1 MTIQPD
7 FVKEELL
14 QELSESFRMHNQ
26 LPPDLFTRYRIKRG
40 LRNADG
46 TGVLVGASH
55 LGNVHG
61 YILNEGEREPIE
73 GRLTYRG
80 YNVYDL
86 IHGLEQESRF
96 GFEEIGYLLMCGKLP
111 SRRQLA
117 EFQHTIGLER
127 ALPDNFTED
136 MIMRAPSRDI
146 MNKLASAT
154 LALYSY
160 DANPDE
166 TTVENIMRQGISL
179 MAKFPV
185 IISHAYQAKR
195 RYFDNASMFLHVPD
209 PNRCTAEN
217 ILHLIRPTGE
227 FEDDEAKLL
236 DRCLIL
242 HAEHGGGNNSSF
254 TVRVTSSSGTDTY
267 SAIAAAVS
275 SLKGPRHGGANLRV
289 VKQFDEM
296 KENIHN
302 WKDEVEVGNYL
313 RRIMDGE
320 AGDGSGLI
328 YGMGHAI
335 YTLSD
340 PRAVALKKA
349 ARPLAEKTGFS
360 DEMDLLELVEKLTP
374 SIFAEKKGID
384 KPMCANV
391 DMYSGFVYKML
402 GLPKS
407 LYTPLFATAR
417 IVGWMAHRLE
427 EVTTGG
433 KIIRPAYKP
442 VAKGVEYVAID
453 ERNDG
458 PVND

>member
-1 MTIQPD
+1 MTHEPS
-7 FVKEELL
+7 FVGEELL
-14 QELSESFRMHNQ
+14 GELCESFRLNTRI
-26 LPPDLFTRYRIKRG
+26 PPELFSRYGIKRG
-40 LRNADG
+40 LRNSDG
-46 TGVLVGASH
+46 TGVLVGMSR

-61 YILNEGEREPIE
+61 YIMNEGEREPIE

-86 IHGLEQESRF
+86 IRGLELENRF
-96 GFEEIGYLLMCGKLP
+96 GFEEVGYLLMCGSLP
-111 SRRQLA
+111 TRRQLA
-117 EFQHTIGLER
+117 DFQHTIGLER
-127 ALPDNFTED
+127 ALPENFTED

-146 MNKLASAT
+146 MNKLAAAT

-179 MAKFPV
+179 TAKFPV

-195 RYFDNASMFLHVPD
+195 RYFDGDSMFLHVPD
-209 PNRCTAEN
+209 PDRSTAEN
-217 ILHLIRPTGE
+217 ILHLIRPDGQYTDE
-227 FEDDEAKLL
+227 EAKLL

-242 HAEHGGGNNSSF
+242 HAEHGGGNNSTF

-267 SAIAAAVS
+267 SAISAAVS

-289 VKQFDEM
+289 VSQFDEI
-296 KENIHN
+296 KQNVSN
-302 WKDEVEVGNYL
+302 WKDEEEVRAYL
-313 RRIMDGE
+313 AKILDGE

-335 YTLSD
+335 YTKSD
-340 PRAVALKKA
+340 PRAVALKDA
-349 ARPLAEKTGFS
+349 ARPLAEQKGFT
-360 DEMDLLELVEKLTP
+360 DEMDLLELIERITP
-374 SIFAEKKGID
+374 GVFAEKKGD
-384 KPMCANV
+384 VKPMCANV

-402 GLPKS
+402 GLPRS

-427 EVTTGG
+427 EVSTGG
-433 KIIRPAYKP
+433 KIMRPAFKP
-442 VAKGVEYVAID
+442 LSKSAEYRYLA
-453 ERNDG
+453 ERG
-458 PVND
+458 

>member
-1 MTIQPD
+1 MTIQPNY
-7 FVKEELL
+7 VSEELL
-14 QELSESFRMHNQ
+14 HELSESFRLNSQ
-26 LPPDLFTRYRIKRG
+26 IPSELYSRYRIKRG

-46 TGVLVGASH
+46 TGVLVGASR

-61 YILNEGEREPIE
+61 YIINEGEREPIE

-86 IHGLEQESRF
+86 IHGLESENRF
-96 GFEEIGYLLMCGKLP
+96 GFEEVGYLLMCGKLP
-111 SRRQLA
+111 TRSQLA

-146 MNKLASAT
+146 MNKLAGAT

-160 DANPDE
+160 DENPDE

-195 RYFDNASMFLHVPD
+195 RYFDGDSMFLHVPD
-209 PNRCTAEN
+209 PERSTAEN
-217 ILHLIRPTGE
+217 ILHLVRPNGKYT
-227 FEDDEAKLL
+227 DDEAKLL

-267 SAIAAAVS
+267 SAVAAAVS
-275 SLKGPRHGGANLRV
+275 ALKGPRHGGANLRV
-289 VKQFDEM
+289 VKQFEEM
-296 KENIHN
+296 KAKLHD
-302 WKDEVEVGNYL
+302 WTDEGEVADYL
-313 RRIMDGE
+313 RRILDGE

-335 YTLSD
+335 YTKSD
-340 PRAVALKKA
+340 PRAVALKRA

-360 DEMDLLELVEKLTP
+360 KEMDLIELVEKLTP
-374 SIFAEKKGID
+374 AIFAEKKGSD

-391 DMYSGFVYKML
+391 DMYSGLVYKML

-442 VAKGVEYVAID
+442 LAKTVDYINLD
-453 ERNDG
+453 ERN
-458 PVND
+458 

>member
-7 FVKEELL
+7 YVKEELL
-14 QELSESFRMHNQ
+14 HELSESFCMHNQ

-86 IHGLEQESRF
+86 IHGLEQENRF

-195 RYFDNASMFLHVPD
+195 RYFDNDSMFLHVPD
-209 PNRCTAEN
+209 PNRSTAEN

-227 FEDDEAKLL
+227 FNDDEAKLL

-289 VKQFDEM
+289 VKQFEEM

-302 WKDEVEVGNYL
+302 WKDETEVGNYL
-313 RRIMDGE
+313 RKILNKE

-349 ARPLAEKTGFS
+349 ARPLAEKTGYS
-360 DEMDLLELVEKLTP
+360 DEMDLIELVEKLTP
-374 SIFAEKKGID
+374 GVFGEIKGSD

-442 VAKGVEYVAID
+442 VAKNIEYVNID

-458 PVND
+458 PIND

>member
-1 MTIQPD
+1 MTTQPNHIR
-7 FVKEELL
+7 EELL
-14 QELSESFRMHNQ
+14 QDLSEKFRLHNQ
-26 LPPDLFTRYRIKRG
+26 VPPDLYTRYRIKRG

-46 TGVLVGASH
+46 TGVLVGASR

-61 YILNEGEREPIE
+61 YIVNEGEREPIE

-86 IHGLEQESRF
+86 IHGLEQENRF
-96 GFEEIGYLLMCGKLP
+96 GFEEVGYLLMCGELP
-111 SRRQLA
+111 TRSQLSD
-117 EFQHTIGLER
+117 FQHTIGLER

-146 MNKLASAT
+146 MNKLAGAT

-160 DANPDE
+160 DANPDA

-195 RYFDNASMFLHVPD
+195 RYFDGDSMFLHVPD
-209 PNRCTAEN
+209 PERSTAEN
-217 ILHLIRPTGE
+217 ILHLVRPDGQVA
-227 FEDDEAKLL
+227 DDEAKLL

-289 VKQFDEM
+289 VRQFDEL
-296 KENIHN
+296 KANISN
-302 WKDEVEVGNYL
+302 WTDEDEVAAYL
-313 RRIMDGE
+313 RKIMDGE

-349 ARPLAEKTGFS
+349 ARPLADRKGFS
-360 DEMDLLELVEKLTP
+360 AEMDLIELVEKLTP
-374 SIFAEKKGID
+374 AIFREKKGID

-391 DMYSGFVYKML
+391 DMYSGLVYKML

-442 VAKGVEYVAID
+442 LAKPVKYVSLD
-453 ERNDG
+453 KRK
-458 PVND
+458 

>member
-7 FVKEELL
+7 YVKEELL
-14 QELSESFRMHNQ
+14 HELSESFCMHNQ

-86 IHGLEQESRF
+86 IPGLEQENRF

-195 RYFDNASMFLHVPD
+195 RYFDNDSMFLHVPD
-209 PNRCTAEN
+209 PNRSTAEN

-227 FEDDEAKLL
+227 FNDDEAKLL

-289 VKQFDEM
+289 VKQFEEM

-302 WKDEVEVGNYL
+302 WKDETEVGNYL
-313 RRIMDGE
+313 RKILNKE

-349 ARPLAEKTGFS
+349 ARPLAEKTGYS
-360 DEMDLLELVEKLTP
+360 DEMDLIELEEKLTP
-374 SIFAEKKGID
+374 GVFAEIKGSD

-442 VAKGVEYVAID
+442 VAKNIEYVNID

-458 PVND
+458 PIND

>member
-1 MTIQPD
+1 MNQQPN
-7 FVKEELL
+7 FIKEELL
-14 QELSESFRMHNQ
+14 NELCQSFRLNNQ
-26 LPPDLFTRYRIKRG
+26 ISPELFSRYGIKRG

-46 TGVLVGASH
+46 TGVLVGMSR

-61 YILNEGEREPIE
+61 YIINEGEREPIE

-86 IHGLEQESRF
+86 IGGFEKENRF
-96 GFEEIGYLLMCGKLP
+96 GFEEIGYLLMCGSLP
-111 SRRQLA
+111 NRAQLDQ
-117 EFQHTIGLER
+117 FQRTIGLER
-127 ALPDNFTED
+127 ALPENFTED
-136 MIMRAPSRDI
+136 MIMRAPGRDI
-146 MNKLASAT
+146 MNKLAAST

-160 DANPDE
+160 DATPDV

-179 MAKFPV
+179 TAKFPV

-195 RYFDNASMFLHVPD
+195 RYFDGDSMFLHVPD
-209 PNRCTAEN
+209 PDRSTAEN
-217 ILHLIRPTGE
+217 ILHLIRPDGQYTQE
-227 FEDDEAKLL
+227 EALLL

-242 HAEHGGGNNSSF
+242 HAEHGGGNNSTF

-289 VKQFDEM
+289 VSQFDEL
-296 KENIHN
+296 KANLAD
-302 WKDEVEVGNYL
+302 WKDEDEVRAYL
-313 RRIMDGE
+313 SKILDGE

-335 YTLSD
+335 YTKSD
-340 PRAVALKKA
+340 PRAVALKDA
-349 ARPLAEKTGFS
+349 ARPLAEKKGLS
-360 DEMDLLELVEKLTP
+360 DEMDLLELVERLTP
-374 SIFAEKKGID
+374 ALFAEKKGID

-391 DMYSGFVYKML
+391 DMYSGLVYKML
-402 GLPKS
+402 GLPRS

-433 KIIRPAYKP
+433 KIMRPAYRP
-442 VAKGVEYVAID
+442 LAKGAAYRYLA
-453 ERNDG
+453 ERD
-458 PVND
+458 

>member
-7 FVKEELL
+7 YVKEELL
-14 QELSESFRMHNQ
+14 HELSESFCMHNQ

-86 IHGLEQESRF
+86 IHGLEQENRF

-195 RYFDNASMFLHVPD
+195 RYFDNDSMFLHVPD
-209 PNRCTAEN
+209 PNRSTAEN

-227 FEDDEAKLL
+227 FNDDEAKLL

-289 VKQFDEM
+289 VKQFEEM

-302 WKDEVEVGNYL
+302 WKDETEVGNYL
-313 RRIMDGE
+313 RKILNKE

-349 ARPLAEKTGFS
+349 ARPLAEKTGYS
-360 DEMDLLELVEKLTP
+360 DEMDLIELVEKLTP
-374 SIFAEKKGID
+374 GVFVEIKGSD

-442 VAKGVEYVAID
+442 VAKNIEYVNID

-458 PVND
+458 PIND

>member
-1 MTIQPD
+1 MTIQPNY
-7 FVKEELL
+7 VSEELL
-14 QELSESFRMHNQ
+14 HELSESFRLNSQ
-26 LPPDLFTRYRIKRG
+26 IPSELYSRYRIKRG

-46 TGVLVGASH
+46 TGVLVGASR

-61 YILNEGEREPIE
+61 YIINEGEREPIE

-86 IHGLEQESRF
+86 IHGLESENRF
-96 GFEEIGYLLMCGKLP
+96 GFEEVGYLLMCGKLP
-111 SRRQLA
+111 TRSQLA

-146 MNKLASAT
+146 MNKLAGAT

-160 DANPDE
+160 DENPDE

-195 RYFDNASMFLHVPD
+195 RYFDGDSMFLHVPD
-209 PNRCTAEN
+209 PERSTAEN
-217 ILHLIRPTGE
+217 ILHLVRPNGKYT
-227 FEDDEAKLL
+227 DDEAKLL

-267 SAIAAAVS
+267 SAVAAAVS
-275 SLKGPRHGGANLRV
+275 ALKGPRHGGANLRV
-289 VKQFDEM
+289 VKQFEEM
-296 KENIHN
+296 KANLHD
-302 WKDEVEVGNYL
+302 WTDEGEVADYL
-313 RRIMDGE
+313 RRILDGE

-335 YTLSD
+335 YTKSD
-340 PRAVALKKA
+340 PRAVALKRA

-360 DEMDLLELVEKLTP
+360 KEMDLIELVEKLTP
-374 SIFAEKKGID
+374 GIFAEKKGSD

-391 DMYSGFVYKML
+391 DMYSGLVYKML

-442 VAKGVEYVAID
+442 LAKTVDYVNLD
-453 ERNDG
+453 ERN
-458 PVND
+458 

>member
-7 FVKEELL
+7 YVKEELL
-14 QELSESFRMHNQ
+14 HELSESFRMHNQ

-86 IHGLEQESRF
+86 IHGLEQENRF

-195 RYFDNASMFLHVPD
+195 RYFDNDSMFLHVPD
-209 PNRCTAEN
+209 PNRSTAEN

-227 FEDDEAKLL
+227 FNDDEAKLL

-289 VKQFDEM
+289 VKQFEEM

-302 WKDEVEVGNYL
+302 WKDETEVGNYL
-313 RRIMDGE
+313 RKILNKE

-349 ARPLAEKTGFS
+349 ARPLAEKTGYS
-360 DEMDLLELVEKLTP
+360 DEMDLIELVEKLTP
-374 SIFAEKKGID
+374 GVFAVIKGSD

-442 VAKGVEYVAID
+442 VAKNVEYVNID

-458 PVND
+458 PIND

>member
-7 FVKEELL
+7 YVKEELL
-14 QELSESFRMHNQ
+14 HELSESFRMHNQ

-86 IHGLEQESRF
+86 IHGLEQENRF

-195 RYFDNASMFLHVPD
+195 RYFDNDSMFLHVPD
-209 PNRCTAEN
+209 PNRSTAEN

-227 FEDDEAKLL
+227 FNDDEAKLL

-289 VKQFDEM
+289 VKQFEEM

-302 WKDEVEVGNYL
+302 WKDETEVGNYL
-313 RRIMDGE
+313 RKILNKE

-349 ARPLAEKTGFS
+349 ARPLAEKTGYS
-360 DEMDLLELVEKLTP
+360 DEMDLIERVEKLTP
-374 SIFAEKKGID
+374 GVFAEIKGSD

-442 VAKGVEYVAID
+442 VAKNIEYVNID

-458 PVND
+458 PIND

>member
-1 MTIQPD
+1 MPYGPN

-14 QELSESFRMHNQ
+14 TELSENFRLSNQ
-26 LPPDLFTRYRIKRG
+26 MPAEYFTRYGIKRG

-46 TGVLVGASH
+46 TGVLVGMSR

-61 YILNEGEREPIE
+61 YIVNEGEREPIE

-86 IHGLEQESRF
+86 IRGLEEDHRF
-96 GFEEIGYLLMCGKLP
+96 GFEEVGYLLMCGALP
-111 SRRQLA
+111 NKAQLA
-117 EFQHTIGLER
+117 DFQHTIGLER

-146 MNKLASAT
+146 MNKLAGAT

-160 DANPDE
+160 DENPDE

-179 MAKFPV
+179 TAKFPV

-195 RYFDNASMFLHVPD
+195 RYFDGDSMFLHVPD
-209 PNRCTAEN
+209 PDRSTAEN
-217 ILHLIRPTGE
+217 ILHLIRPDGQYT
-227 FEDDEAKLL
+227 DEEAQLL

-267 SAIAAAVS
+267 SSIAAAVS

-296 KENIHN
+296 RENIKN
-302 WKDEVEVGNYL
+302 WTDEGEVADYL
-313 RRIMDGE
+313 RKIMDGE

-340 PRAVALKKA
+340 PRAVALKRA
-349 ARPLAEKTGFS
+349 ARPLAEKKGLA
-360 DEMDLLELVEKLTP
+360 DEMALIELVEKLTP
-374 SIFAEKKGID
+374 QIFAEKKGDI

-402 GLPKS
+402 GLPRS

-442 VAKGVEYVAID
+442 LAKSTGYVLLGD
-453 ERNDG
+453 RK
-458 PVND
+458 